1 MRRPPS
7 AACAGL
13 RARRSAAFRARS
25 HRARCPICPTLA
37 TESLP
42 TALWAH
48 PRSEPADALARCSIS
63 WGARSSPTS
72 SMVDDTS
79 QRAGTWCFMADS
91 PATTAKTA
99 LCARSRAEL
108 VVSRGRLSLVVYL
121 TGTLSSY
128 KRALPAVL
136 NVSSNPQYWG
146 TASYHRHAGAVSGH
160 TTADYDLPSA
170 LRQCALS

>member
-1 MRRPPS
+1 
-7 AACAGL
+7 
-13 RARRSAAFRARS
+13 
-25 HRARCPICPTLA
+25 
-37 TESLP
+37 
-42 TALWAH
+42 
-48 PRSEPADALARCSIS
+48 
-63 WGARSSPTS
+63 
-72 SMVDDTS
+72 MVDDTS

-160 TTADYDLPSA
+160 STTADYDLPSA
-170 LRQCALS
+170 PTMCAFMKMNGLVTRTLDVMRAAVSMRAGDAGACRDGQQGPRRSHTVHSRRCLRRGPSGRPPSAHLVG